1 MTDTLNTLLV
11 VLNGL
16 LVIITA
22 FYAWATYLILRA
34 NQGVLASAE
43 AQTEALSRPYINAI
57 LYLVSGTNI
66 FALRIENTG
75 HTAAQ
80 NVTLTLDRDFFAFGE
95 KIEEKNLKN
104 LNAFSQPIQ
113 SFGPGARIDFWLG
126 QGVHLFDGD
135 AKAKVT
141 PQVFSISATYEYFG
155 KSVTEDTTID
165 FRPYLMTDIPREPLV
180 QEMKDIKKAIDE
192 LKNCLPKL

>member
-1 MTDTLNTLLV
+1 MTDTLNMLLV

-75 HTAAQ
+75 RTAAQ

-95 KIEEKNLKN
+95 EIEEKNLKN

-126 QGVHLFDGD
+126 QGAHLCDGD

-141 PQVFSISATYEYFG
+141 PQVFSIRATYEYFG

-165 FRPYLMTDIPREPLV
+165 FQPYLMNDIPREPLV

-192 LKNCLPKL
+192 LKNRIP